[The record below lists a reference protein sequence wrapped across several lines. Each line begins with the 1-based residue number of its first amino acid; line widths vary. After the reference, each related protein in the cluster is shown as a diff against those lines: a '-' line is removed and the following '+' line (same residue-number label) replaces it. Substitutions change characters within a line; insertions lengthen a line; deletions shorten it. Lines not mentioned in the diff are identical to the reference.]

1 MLGKKEKMS
10 NKINHE
16 DLAETRQPKL
26 AAGQISMAPLA
37 GQAEEEI
44 KENWES
50 GDGVEEGE

>member
-1 MLGKKEKMS
+1 MS

-26 AAGQISMAPLA
+26 AAGQISMVLLA
-37 GQAEEEI
+37 GQVEEEI

-50 GDGVEEGE
+50 EDGIEEGK